1 MTISDEN
8 KIRLV
13 LVVVGI
19 GLGLVLGWI
28 ANALWFAFTGIILG
42 WGDSAPDWY
51 FNIRKQVQ
59 TSITVAAVL
68 LTLIG
73 LQLFFSICKRRKSM
87 AKL

>member
-1 MTISDEN
+1 MTISDDN

-28 ANALWFAFTGIILG
+28 SNALWFAFTGIILG

-51 FNIRKQVQ
+51 FNIQKQVQ
-59 TSITVAAVL
+59 TSITVVTVF

-73 LQLFFSICKRRKSM
+73 LQLFFSKCKIRKSI